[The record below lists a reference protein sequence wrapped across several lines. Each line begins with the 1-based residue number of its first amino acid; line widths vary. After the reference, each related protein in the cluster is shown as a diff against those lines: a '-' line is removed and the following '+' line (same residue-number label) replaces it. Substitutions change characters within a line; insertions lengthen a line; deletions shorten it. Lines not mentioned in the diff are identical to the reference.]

1 MNENASSL
9 DKTIE
14 AVLTLGLA
22 ASALLLILGL
32 TLGRSQLLQA
42 GILLLMLTPVARVVV
57 VTVGLFH
64 EGDRLFGFVS
74 LGILTILICSVIV
87 AVRL

>member
-1 MNENASSL
+1 MNETASAL

-14 AVLTLGLA
+14 VVLSLGLLGSAVLLVAG
-22 ASALLLILGL
+22 LLLGQ
-32 TLGRSQLLQA
+32 SSLLQA

-57 VTVGLFH
+57 VTVVLFD
-64 EGDRLFGFVS
+64 EGDRFFGTVS
-74 LGILTILICSVIV
+74 LGILLVLIGSVVV

>member
-1 MNENASSL
+1 VNENATGL
-9 DKTIE
+9 EKTIE
-14 AVLTLGLA
+14 VVLTLGLA
-22 ASALLLILGL
+22 ASALLLVLGL
-32 TLGRSQLLQA
+32 ALGHPHLLQA

-74 LGILTILICSVIV
+74 LGILMVLITSV
-87 AVRL
+87 AVAARL